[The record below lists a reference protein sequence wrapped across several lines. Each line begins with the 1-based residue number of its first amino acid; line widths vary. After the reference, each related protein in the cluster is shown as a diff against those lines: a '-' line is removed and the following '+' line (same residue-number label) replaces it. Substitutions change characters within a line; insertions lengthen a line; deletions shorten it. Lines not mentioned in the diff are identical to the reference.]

1 MEDIRFQKEID
12 KILSFKTYS
21 DKRKI
26 DSLLEIDAT
35 MYCNMW
41 SDSTKTDRLKT
52 KKKSR
57 QIYRAIKTIDSKMG
71 NDFLQHMDQWHENKS
86 SKNWIP
92 YFRNI

>member
-35 MYCNMW
+35 MYCNMG

-52 KKKSR
+52 KRKSR

-71 NDFLQHMDQWHENKS
+71 NDFLQHMDQ
-86 SKNWIP
+86 
-92 YFRNI
+92 